1 VESIEVSS
9 RDQRPGPKE
18 ASLSVSIGV
27 LCVRLCL
34 SFVCNGARKRH
45 AIVEGRR
52 GGAKVRRE
60 GSRDLMPLRLEGPEQ
75 PFNFDSESEKS
86 GVHNVVHQ

>member
-1 VESIEVSS
+1 M
-9 RDQRPGPKE
+9 
-18 ASLSVSIGV
+18 SIGV

-45 AIVEGRR
+45 AIVEDRR

-60 GSRDLMPLRLEGPEQ
+60 GGLVTECLCVWKGLNSPSILIASRQ
-75 PFNFDSESEKS
+75 KS